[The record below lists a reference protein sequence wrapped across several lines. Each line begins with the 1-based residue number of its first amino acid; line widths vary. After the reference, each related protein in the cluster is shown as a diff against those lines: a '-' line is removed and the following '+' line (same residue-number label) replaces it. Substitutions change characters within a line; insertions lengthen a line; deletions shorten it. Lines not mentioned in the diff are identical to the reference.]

1 MLLEKNFKIAIGI
14 EWMNG
19 GRDEKGWGTDEQNQ
33 VYKPIH
39 LNQWVRK
46 SRGKKKLTKIIKTEE
61 RLEKY
66 VETAGGQWGV

>member
-1 MLLEKNFKIAIGI
+1 MLLGKNFKIAIGI

-39 LNQWVRK
+39 LNQWIRK
-46 SRGKKKLTKIIKTEE
+46 SREKKTSQKS
-61 RLEKY
+61 
-66 VETAGGQWGV
+66 